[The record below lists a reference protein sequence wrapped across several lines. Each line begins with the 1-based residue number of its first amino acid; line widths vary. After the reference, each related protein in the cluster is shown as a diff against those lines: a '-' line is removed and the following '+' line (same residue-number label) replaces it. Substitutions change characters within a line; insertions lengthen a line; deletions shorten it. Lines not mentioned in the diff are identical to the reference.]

1 MGKLH
6 IELSDYE
13 YWKLRISLLELQKK
27 VLSEYQDYDK
37 LVRDL
42 LEEMNNYLEDKNDPW
57 NL

>member
-6 IELSDYE
+6 TELSDYE
-13 YWKLRISLLELQKK
+13 YWQLRLRLLELQKK
-27 VLSEYQDYDK
+27 VLSDYGDYDK
-37 LVRDL
+37 LLRDL